1 MASHPAPVDR
11 RRPRWSVLVFLLA
24 FTAGVVVLTY
34 WYLFPALRAFVEAHQ
49 SGDKQGARAISG
61 TAALLL
67 AVVLFILVCGVM
79 LTLRM
84 GRFFFPRNAP
94 PRTKTTYVD
103 AWAES
108 GRRMRAPEGDQDERA

>member
-1 MASHPAPVDR
+1 MSFSPVDR

-24 FTAGVVVLTY
+24 FTAGLVVLTY
-34 WYLFPALRAFVEAHQ
+34 YYLFPALRAFVEAREA
-49 SGDKQGARAISG
+49 GDKQGARAISG

-67 AVVLFILVCGVM
+67 AVLLFILVCGIM

-108 GRRMRAPEGDQDERA
+108 GRRMKSPPSEEE